1 MKINLKLYATLTNYL
16 PPSADK
22 HRAVVDVPDGSTPA
36 AVITQFNLPL
46 DLTHLVLI
54 NGVYVAPSERDKRQL
69 KEHDD
74 LAIFPP
80 IAGG

>member
-1 MKINLKLYATLTNYL
+1 MKITLKLFATLTKYL
-16 PPSADK
+16 PGGASK
-22 HRAVVDVPDGSTPA
+22 HEVELDVPDGATPA
-36 AVITQFNLPL
+36 AVITQFNLPP

-54 NGVYVAPSERDKRQL
+54 NGVYVAPSERDKREL

>member
-1 MKINLKLYATLTNYL
+1 MKINLKLYATLTSYL

-22 HRAVVDVPDGSTPA
+22 HRAVVDVPNGTTPA
-36 AVITQFNLPL
+36 AVIAQFNLPP

-54 NGVYVAPSERDKRQL
+54 NGVYVAPSERDTRQL
-69 KEHDD
+69 EEHDD

>member
-16 PPSADK
+16 PPGADK
-22 HRAVVDVPDGSTPA
+22 HRAVVDVPNGSTPA

-54 NGVYVAPSERDKRQL
+54 NGVYVAPSERDKHQL

>member
-16 PPSADK
+16 PPGADK
-22 HRAVVDVPDGSTPA
+22 HRVVVDVPNDTTPA

-54 NGVYVAPSERDKRQL
+54 NGVYVAPSERDKRKL